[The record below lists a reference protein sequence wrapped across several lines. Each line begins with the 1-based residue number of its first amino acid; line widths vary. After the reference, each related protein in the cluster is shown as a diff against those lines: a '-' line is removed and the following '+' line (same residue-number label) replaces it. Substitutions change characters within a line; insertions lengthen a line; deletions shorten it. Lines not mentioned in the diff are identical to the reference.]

1 MKTKIYLPLL
11 FVLLISL
18 SAFSQK
24 RPLDPE
30 DILKWNRITEQR
42 ISNDGQYIVY
52 KAQPWKGDPKLY
64 ITTNK
69 GEQISS
75 FACDT
80 RSAITED
87 SKFLIFTIQPE
98 SELLRELKL
107 KKTKKDKMPK
117 PILAVYNIE
126 TQTLDTIPNMKSYE
140 LPAKWAGVLAF
151 QLEKQ
156 EKAEGKG
163 QRAKGEEEGE
173 EEGETKGEEEKE
185 LKKESEK
192 NGRELFVRNLFTG
205 EDKSFPFV
213 TKYQF
218 AAERELLV
226 FISSGD
232 DAEFEAGVY
241 VYDVKEDL
249 LTPLIQGEGAYS
261 QLSIK
266 KNGELIAFLADMR
279 DEKERKDKELYD
291 LYVWKGDAAA
301 IKLADNLTTGIPSDW
316 EISKNGRISFSESGS
331 RVFFGTA
338 PIVPEKDTT
347 VLEEE
352 KPNLDIWH
360 WNEPVLHT
368 VQLNNKSR
376 EAKKTYMAV
385 YHLDLGT
392 LAQLGTKDLNRISL
406 IQKGDAEF
414 VLASSNL
421 PYAVQTMWEGSPSHN
436 DFYLIDIKTGE
447 PRMIKKDVRANPQVS
462 PGGNYLYWFNAIDTT
477 WNSYDLATDKEYQLC
492 NPQIVQTANELNDVP
507 NPPGSYRSAGWIKG
521 DEALIVYDRY
531 NIWSLDPKNERSPKN
546 LTGADREE
554 GIAYR
559 IIDFDRQKSSKEG
572 INPDNITILK
582 GHNEITREDGYY
594 TWSMNKGIGHKAEG
608 IRHKVDGIS
617 PKAILCGSFKLSTPQ
632 KAKNDDVVVF
642 TKEDFQTFPNLLA
655 SDLKF
660 KNIVQVSDV
669 NPQQKNFLWGTA
681 ELVSWTSL
689 DGRKLEGTLH
699 KPENFDPNKK
709 YPMIVNFYE
718 KSSQGLFGHH
728 IPERGRST
736 IDYHQYTSNGYLI
749 FNPDVYYKEGYP
761 GEDAFNCVM
770 PGITALIQKGFVDK
784 EAIGAQ
790 GHSWGGYQVAYLAT
804 RTNIFAAIESGAPVV
819 NMFSAY
825 GGIRWGS
832 GRNRSF
838 QYEHTQS
845 RIGKSIWESPLR
857 YIENSPLFTMDKV
870 QTPILIMHND
880 DDGAVPWYQGIEYFI
895 ALRRLGKPAWL
906 LNYNNA
912 DHWPTRLEDK
922 HDFQIRLAQFFDHY
936 LKGVPM
942 PEWMEKGVPAVEKG
956 INLGY

>member
-1 MKTKIYLPLL
+1 MKTQRILPLL
-11 FVLLISL
+11 FIFVISL

-24 RPLDPE
+24 RPLEPE
-30 DILKWNRITEQR
+30 DVLKWNRITEQR

-52 KAQPWKGDPKLY
+52 NAQPWKGDPELF
-64 ITTNK
+64 ITNIK
-69 GEQISS
+69 GEQINS
-75 FACDT
+75 FACGT
-80 RSAITED
+80 GSVITED

-98 SELLRELKL
+98 SELVREEKL
-107 KKTKKDKMPK
+107 KKTKKDKMSKPK
-117 PILAVYNIE
+117 LAVYNFE
-126 TQTLDTIPNMKSYE
+126 TQLLDTILNMKSFK

-151 QLEKQ
+151 QVEQSEKA
-156 EKAEGKG
+156 EGRWLKAEGKG
-163 QRAKGEEEGE
+163 QKTEEKGNG
-173 EEGETKGEEEKE
+173 KEEEKEKEEEE
-185 LKKESEK
+185 LKKESDK
-192 NGRELFVRNLFTG
+192 NGRQLVVRNLVTG
-205 EDKSFPFV
+205 TEKLFPFV

-218 AAERELLV
+218 ASEKELLV

-232 DAEFEAGVY
+232 DKEFDAGVY
-241 VYDVKEDL
+241 AYNVKEGL
-249 LTPLIQGEGAYS
+249 LSPMILGDGTYS
-261 QLSIK
+261 QLSVK
-266 KNGELIAFLADMR
+266 KDGELVAFLADIR
-279 DEKERKDKELYD
+279 DEKERKDNEQNS
-291 LYVWKGDAAA
+291 LYVWKGDAQAV
-301 IKLADNLTTGIPSDW
+301 KLADNFTAGIPSDW
-316 EISKNGRISFSESGS
+316 EISKNGRISFSESGN

-338 PIVPEKDTT
+338 PIAVEKDTT
-347 VLEEE
+347 ILEEE
-352 KPNLDIWH
+352 KPNVDIWH

-368 VQLNNKSR
+368 VQLKNKSR

-385 YHLDLGT
+385 YHLDMET
-392 LAQLGTKDLNRISL
+392 LVQLGTKDLNSISL
-406 IQKGDAEF
+406 IQKGDAKF
-414 VLASSNL
+414 VLATSNL

-436 DFYLIDIKTGE
+436 DFYLIDIKTGK
-447 PRMIKKDVRANPQVS
+447 PRMIKKDVRAYPRVS
-462 PGGNYLYWFNAIDTT
+462 PGGNYLFWFNAIDTT
-477 WNSYDLATDKEYQLC
+477 WNTYDLAKDIEYQLC
-492 NPQIVQTANELNDVP
+492 NAQIIQTANELNDVP

-521 DEALIVYDRY
+521 DEALVVYDRY
-531 NIWSLDPKNERSPKN
+531 NIWSLDPNNEQIPKN
-546 LTGADREE
+546 LTNATRAD
-554 GIAYR
+554 GISYR
-559 IIDFDRQKSSKEG
+559 IIDFDRQKSSEEG
-572 INPDNITILK
+572 IIPENIKLLK

-594 TWSMNKGIGHKAEG
+594 SWSMSESKGQKAKG
-608 IRHKVDGIS
+608 KGQ
-617 PKAILCGSFKLSTPQ
+617 KAILCGSFKLSTPQ
-632 KAKNDDVVVF
+632 KAKNYDAVVF
-642 TKEDFQTFPNLLA
+642 TKEDFQTFPNLLS

-669 NPQQKNFLWGTA
+669 NPQQKNFLWGTV
-681 ELVSWTSL
+681 ELLSWTSL

-770 PGITALIQKGFVDK
+770 PGITALIQRGFVDE

-804 RTNIFAAIESGAPVV
+804 RTNLFAAIESGAPVV

-832 GRNRSF
+832 GLNRSF

-857 YIENSPLFTMDKV
+857 YMENSPLFTMDKV

-912 DHWPTRLEDK
+912 AHWPTRLEDK
-922 HDFQIRLAQFFDHY
+922 HDFQIRLLQFFDHY
-936 LKGVPM
+936 LKGAPM
-942 PEWMEKGVPAVEKG
+942 PEWMEKGVPAVEKDV
-956 INLGY
+956 NLGY